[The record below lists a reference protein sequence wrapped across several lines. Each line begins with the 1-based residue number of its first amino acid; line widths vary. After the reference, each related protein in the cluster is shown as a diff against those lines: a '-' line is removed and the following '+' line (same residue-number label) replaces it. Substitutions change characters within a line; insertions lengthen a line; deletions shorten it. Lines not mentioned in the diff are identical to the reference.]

1 MTTYLKWIRVN
12 RFQKSYSYRKQSL
25 NIYLTVMI
33 LVIDY
38 GADLKDRMKWKSKK
52 KNRSLAIHF
61 IEIKRMMLSC
71 TTKFWIHRHCT
82 TETRLKESFH
92 LSDTKQNEAMSNSIA
107 KCAIKSK
114 SYGMTILLT
123 NRVIIAIGVSNLGAE
138 SFWKRVYS
146 RLVTPMSPET
156 TSFLRSQDKYRS
168 YRSHRSVYAKK
179 TKVKKKELTIETKI

>member
-107 KCAIKSK
+107 KYVPKTK
-114 SYGMTILLT
+114 KYGITISLT
-123 NRVIIAIGVSNLGAE
+123 NRVIIAIGVGNLEAE

-146 RLVTPMSPET
+146 KLVTPISPET

-168 YRSHRSVYAKK
+168 YRSHCSVYAKK
-179 TKVKKKELTIETKI
+179 TKVKKKKS